1 MESHIKVN
9 RELKES
15 IEILLKTQSGEA
27 SITYYKEQIEKAND
41 TIVNL
46 QKQIKKL
53 NE

>member
-1 MESHIKVN
+1 MESHIRVN

-27 SITYYKEQIEKAND
+27 SITYYKEQHEKAND

-46 QKQIKKL
+46 QKQLKKL